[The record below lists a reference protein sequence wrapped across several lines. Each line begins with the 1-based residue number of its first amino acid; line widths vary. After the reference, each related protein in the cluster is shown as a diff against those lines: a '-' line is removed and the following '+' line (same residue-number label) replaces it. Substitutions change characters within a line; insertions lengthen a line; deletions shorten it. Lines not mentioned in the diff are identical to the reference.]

1 MDRVER
7 SKEKLKQ
14 LIGDATYD
22 SIRNAPQDQKHIQE
36 YLCSFCFG
44 DFYTR
49 GGLDLKTRELLILTL
64 NALSCINEVIPEQ

>member
-36 YLCSFCFG
+36 YLSAHFVLVTF
-44 DFYTR
+44 THVV
-49 GGLDLKTRELLILTL
+49 DLI
-64 NALSCINEVIPEQ
+64 

>member
-22 SIRNAPQDQKHIQE
+22 SIKECTSGSKA
-36 YLCSFCFG
+36 
-44 DFYTR
+44 YT
-49 GGLDLKTRELLILTL
+49 GISLLILFW
-64 NALSCINEVIPEQ
+64 